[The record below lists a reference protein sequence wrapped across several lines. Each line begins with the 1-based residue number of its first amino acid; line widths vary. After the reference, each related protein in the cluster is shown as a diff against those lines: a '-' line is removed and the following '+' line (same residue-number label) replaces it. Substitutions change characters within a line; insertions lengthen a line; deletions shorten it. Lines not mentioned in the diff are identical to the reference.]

1 MARYARV
8 ENGVAVELIDTGD
21 YAIAQLF
28 APAFVETMVQVPEGM
43 HVEIGAPVSELR
55 HEVEP
60 LPVMGSPVVI
70 PVTVVEE
77 QESSTAARTWRQFS
91 LSATEWW
98 VTRHRDEQEL
108 GRGTTLKAAQYLELL
123 EYRQALRDWPDSSQF
138 PSPVSRPS
146 APTWLAFRTGEK

>member
-21 YAIAQLF
+21 YAITQLF
-28 APAFVETMVQVPEGM
+28 APAFVESMVQVPEGM
-43 HVEIGAPVSELR
+43 QIEIGAPVGELR
-55 HEVEP
+55 EEIAP
-60 LPVMGSPVVI
+60 MPVMESPVVI
-70 PVTVVEE
+70 SDVVVED
-77 QESSTAARTWRQFS
+77 QDPLAAARTWRQSS

-108 GRGTTLKAAQYLELL
+108 GRGTTLKAGQYLELL

-138 PSPVSRPS
+138 PSTVSRPLV
-146 APTWLAFRTGEK
+146 PTWLTCIAGEK